1 MFGYVLQGSISKV
14 TEGENGVV
22 EEIENDETTDRRQK
36 NKARETRTKRKQHT
50 RDLMMMKN
58 PLQRK

>member
-36 NKARETRTKRKQHT
+36 NKPRETRTKRKQHT
-50 RDLMMMKN
+50 RDLMMKN